1 MNEKVTIVTP
11 TWNSERYILDT
22 IKSVQAQTYS
32 YWEMIIVDDC
42 STDRTIEIIQKV
54 ADEDGRIRLLR
65 QDKNMGAARARTR
78 AMQEG
83 TGRYVAYL

>member
-65 QDKNMGAARARTR
+65 QDKTW
-78 AMQEG
+78 
-83 TGRYVAYL
+83 GRLGLEQGLCRKALEDM